1 MLSLCTYTLTEQEGV
16 IEAAALARQIA
27 AVASDSLATD
37 ILVLDIRRLSTIAD
51 YFVIS
56 SVENARQLRAVTE
69 RIEEELSKE
78 QIRPQRREGVSESG
92 WIVLDYG
99 DVIVHLFIAEQRSFY
114 RLEELWTDAQRLLV
128 IQ

>member
-1 MLSLCTYTLTEQEGV
+1 MTGQEGV

-27 AVASDSLATD
+27 EIASDSLARD
-37 ILVLDIRRLSTIAD
+37 ILVLDIRHLSPIAD

-56 SVENARQLRAVTE
+56 SVENPRQLRAVTE
-69 RIEEELSKE
+69 HIEKELAKE
-78 QIRPQRREGVSESG
+78 NIRPQRREGVPESG

-99 DVIVHLFIAEQRSFY
+99 DAIVHLFTAEQREFY